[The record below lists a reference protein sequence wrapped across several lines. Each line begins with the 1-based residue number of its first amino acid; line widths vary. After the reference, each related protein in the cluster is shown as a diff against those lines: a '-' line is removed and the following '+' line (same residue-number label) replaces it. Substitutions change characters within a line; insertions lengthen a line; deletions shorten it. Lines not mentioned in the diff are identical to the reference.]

1 MRKFSLRKV
10 PYLGFLETNSV
21 AEKYMQE
28 AYEELH
34 LGILPIKKK
43 WGQDWSEGKV
53 NCDVVITEA
62 LN

>member
-1 MRKFSLRKV
+1 M
-10 PYLGFLETNSV
+10 GFLETNSV